1 MSKRDDSFFLLNAVD
16 ALQDIIA
23 YTEVGHDTFI
33 KEKMR
38 QDAVERKFEILG
50 EAVKNLSEDLR
61 KIHPDIPWSH
71 MARFRDMLSHHYF
84 GIDYETVWIIT
95 QKDVPEVLEKISS
108 LDEYILAKQCLD
120 KSQERQK

>member
-1 MSKRDDSFFLLNAVD
+1 
-16 ALQDIIA
+16 
-23 YTEVGHDTFI
+23 
-33 KEKMR
+33 MR

-108 LDEYILAKQCLD
+108 LVEYILAKQCLD
-120 KSQERQK
+120 KSQERQE